1 MKFILVED
9 LETDLQLE
17 EEQKEQVTTELIELF
32 EENDFTSNTTVNGIN
47 FESTVGDIYASFYID
62 NNLNYKGYVT
72 DKSINKSNY
81 SVKGQMSNVLN
92 AANKFINFFLQ
103 NI

>member
-1 MKFILVED
+1 MKFVLVED
-9 LETDLQLE
+9 LETDLKLE

-32 EENDFTSNTTVNGIN
+32 EENDFINTTVNGIN

-62 NNLNYKGYVT
+62 NNFNYKGYVT
-72 DKSINKSNY
+72 DTSVNKLNY